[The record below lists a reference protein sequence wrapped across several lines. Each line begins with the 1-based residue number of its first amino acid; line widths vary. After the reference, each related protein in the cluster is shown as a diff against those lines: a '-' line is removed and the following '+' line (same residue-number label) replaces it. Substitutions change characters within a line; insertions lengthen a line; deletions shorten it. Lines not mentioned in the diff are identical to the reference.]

1 MPLTQLNFQPGID
14 TENTETGA
22 EGKWIDCNKIRFR
35 KGLPQKI
42 GGWIKFSPEYYV
54 GVGRALE
61 QWFALDGSRLEAL
74 GTDRKVYAYASGT
87 SQDITPIRSTE
98 ALVNAISTTSSSAI
112 ITITDTTHGAI
123 QGDFVTLSSVSAA
136 VGGIPAA
143 TLDAEYEILSI
154 ANVDAYTIQSSATA
168 SSAVGPTANCT
179 VNYQLNI
186 GPSEQTF
193 GYGWGAGNWN
203 AGTWNTTRTTSQITL
218 DARLWSIN
226 NWGEDL
232 IITQKDGGTYEW
244 ETSAG
249 MTDNRATVVA
259 NAPTTST
266 LSMIS
271 TETRH
276 VVCMGT
282 ETTIGSVG
290 TQDKMFIRWSDQE
303 NYNQWTPN
311 VTNSAGSQR
320 IAGGSEI
327 RCARPAKGT
336 ILVWTD
342 TTMQSMSFIGPPFIF
357 GFRQLGNDC
366 GAVGLNSAMVIDDVA
381 YWMSDGQFFRY
392 AGSVQEIP
400 CPILNHVFDDINK
413 TQYAQVYAA
422 QNSNFS
428 EVIWYYCSSSSDQ
441 CDRYAIY
448 NYLEN
453 SWYFGTMD
461 RSTYQDNG
469 VELNPLATEYLSTSN
484 VATIST
490 INGLTQGRSLIY
502 AQESGVN
509 ADGAALPAYI
519 QSGDGDIADGET
531 FSFINKV
538 IPDFQNQTGN
548 TVITLSVKDYPN
560 DSATVGET
568 LTVNNTTRFVNTRIR
583 GRQSNIK
590 IENTAVGDNWRF
602 GTLRVNI
609 KQDGKR

>member
-14 TENTETGA
+14 TENTPTGA
-22 EGKWIDCNKIRFR
+22 EGRWVDGDKIRFR

-42 GGWIKFSPEYYV
+42 GGWTKFSTDYYV

-98 ALVNAISTTSSSAI
+98 ALVNAISTTSSSDI

-123 QGDFVTLSSVSAA
+123 QGDFVTLSSVSTD

-168 SSAVGPTANCT
+168 TSSVGPTANCT
-179 VNYQLNI
+179 VTYQLNI

-193 GYGWGAGNWN
+193 GYGWGAGTWN
-203 AGTWNTTRTTSQITL
+203 AGTWNTPRTTSQITL

-244 ETSAG
+244 DTSGG
-249 MTDNRATVVA
+249 MTDNRATVIA
-259 NAPTTST
+259 NAPTNST
-266 LSMIS
+266 LSLVS

-282 ETTIGSVG
+282 ETTIGDIA

-303 NYNQWTPN
+303 DYNQWTPN

-400 CPILNHVFDDINK
+400 CPILNHVFEDINK

-422 QNSNFS
+422 QNSEFS
-428 EVIWYYCSSSSDQ
+428 EVIWYYCSSSADQ
-441 CDRYAIY
+441 NDRYVIY

-484 VATIST
+484 ASTIST
-490 INGLTQGRSLIY
+490 INGLTEGRSLIY
-502 AQESGVN
+502 AQESGVD
-509 ADGAALPAYI
+509 ADGSALTAYI

-538 IPDFQNQTGN
+538 IPDFQNQSGN

-560 DSATVGET
+560 DTATVGET

-590 IENTAVGDNWRF
+590 IQNNNIGDNWRF

>member
-14 TENTETGA
+14 TENTPTGA
-22 EGKWIDCNKIRFR
+22 EGKWIDCDKVRFR

-42 GGWIKFSPEYYV
+42 GGWIKFSPGYYV

-61 QWFALDGSRLEAL
+61 QWFALDGARYEAL
-74 GTDRKVYAYASGT
+74 GTDRKVYVYQGGDN
-87 SQDITPIRSTE
+87 QDITPIRSTD
-98 ALVNAISTTSSSAI
+98 ALVNAISTTTSSNI
-112 ITITDTTHGAI
+112 ITITDTNHGAI
-123 QGDFVTLSSVSAA
+123 QGDFVTLSSVSTA
-136 VGGIPAA
+136 VAGIPAA

-154 ANVDAYTIQSSATA
+154 SNVDAYTIQSSATA
-168 SSAVGPTANCT
+168 NANTGPTANCT
-179 VNYQLNI
+179 ANYQLNI
-186 GPSEQTF
+186 GPNEQTF
-193 GYGWGAGNWN
+193 GYGWGAATWN
-203 AGTWNTTRTTSQITL
+203 LSTWNTPRTTSQITL

-226 NWGEDL
+226 NWGQDL
-232 IITQKDGGTYEW
+232 IITQKDGSTYEW
-244 ETSAG
+244 LESGG
-249 MTDNRATVVA
+249 MASNRATVVA
-259 NAPTTST
+259 NAPTNST
-266 LSMIS
+266 LSLVS

-282 ETTIGSVG
+282 ETSIGNVA

-320 IAGGSEI
+320 IAGGSDI
-327 RCARPAKGT
+327 RCAQPAKGT

-342 TTMQSMSFIGPPFIF
+342 TTLQSMSFIGPPFIF

-366 GAVGLNSAMVIDDVA
+366 GAVGLNSAIVIDDVA

-400 CPILNHVFDDINK
+400 CPILNHVFEDINK
-413 TQYAQVYAA
+413 IQYVQVYAA

-428 EVIWYYCSSSSDQ
+428 EVIWYYCSASSSQ
-441 CDRYAIY
+441 NDRYVIY

-453 SWYFGTMD
+453 SWYFGTMN

-469 VELNPLATEYLSTSN
+469 VEFNPLATEYFPNSN
-484 VATIST
+484 IATIST

-538 IPDFQNQTGN
+538 VPDFQNQIGD

-560 DSATVGET
+560 DTATVGET

>member
-14 TENTETGA
+14 TENTATGA
-22 EGKWIDCNKIRFR
+22 EGKWIDCDKVRFR

-42 GGWIKFSPEYYV
+42 GGWTRFSEDYYV
-54 GVGRALE
+54 GVGRSLE
-61 QWFALDGSRLEAL
+61 QWYSLNGSRYEAI

-87 SQDITPIRSTE
+87 SQDITPIRET
-98 ALVNAISTTSSSAI
+98 ATLVNAIITTNTSATL
-112 ITITDTTHGAI
+112 TISDTAHGADV
-123 QGDFVTLSSVSAA
+123 GDFVTLSNVSAN
-136 VGGIPAA
+136 VGGIVST
-143 TLDAEYEILSI
+143 TLDAEYEILTI
-154 ANVDAYTIQSSATA
+154 TNVDAYTILSSATA
-168 SSAVGPTANCT
+168 TSTVGPSANCT
-179 VNYQLNI
+179 ATYQLNI

-193 GYGWGAGNWN
+193 GYGWGSGAWS
-203 AGTWNTTRTTSQITL
+203 ASTWGTARTTSNVTL

-244 ETSAG
+244 DTSGG
-249 MTDNRATVVA
+249 MSDNRATAIA
-259 NAPTTST
+259 NAPTNSS
-266 LSMIS
+266 LSIVS

-282 ETTIGSVG
+282 ETTISSPA

-303 NYNQWTPN
+303 NYNYWTPN

-400 CPILNHVFDDINK
+400 CPVLNHVFDNINK
-413 TQYAQVYAA
+413 IQYAQVYAA

-428 EVIWYYCSSSSDQ
+428 EVIWYYCSSASDQ
-441 CDRYAIY
+441 CDRYVIY

-469 VELNPLATEYLSTSN
+469 VEFNPLATEYLANSNATSF
-484 VATIST
+484 ST
-490 INGLTQGRSLIY
+490 INGVTQGRSLIY

-509 ADGAALPAYI
+509 ADGAALSAYI

-538 IPDFQNQTGN
+538 IPDFQDQTGN

-590 IENTAVGDNWRF
+590 IQNNDIGDNWRF

>member
-1 MPLTQLNFQPGID
+1 MPLTQLNFQPGLD
-14 TENTETGA
+14 TENTPTGA
-22 EGKWIDCNKIRFR
+22 EGKWVDGDKIRFR

-42 GGWIKFSPEYYV
+42 GGWTKFSPSYYV

-61 QWFALDGSRLEAL
+61 QWFALSGTRFEAL
-74 GTDRKVYAYASGT
+74 GTDRKVYVYTAGN
-87 SQDITPIRSTE
+87 SQDITPIRATDS
-98 ALVNAISTTSSSAI
+98 LVNAITTTNTSSTL
-112 ITITDTTHGAI
+112 TISDTGHGATA
-123 QGDFVTLSSVSAA
+123 GDFVTLSGVTTD
-136 VGGIPAA
+136 VGGI
-143 TLDAEYEILSI
+143 TSTVLDAEYEILNI
-154 ANVDAYTIQSSATA
+154 ANNDAYTIQSSATA
-168 SSAVGPTANCT
+168 TSNAGPSANCT
-179 VNYQLNI
+179 VDYQI
-186 GPSEQTF
+186 STGPSIQTF
-193 GYGWGAGNWN
+193 GYGWGS
-203 AGTWNTTRTTSQITL
+203 GTWGNSTWGTPRTSSNVIL

-232 IITQKDGGTYEW
+232 ILTQKDGSTYEW
-244 ETSAG
+244 DTSLG
-249 MTDNRATVVA
+249 MSGNRATAIA
-259 NAPTTST
+259 NAPTNST
-266 LSMIS
+266 LSIIS

-282 ETTIGSVG
+282 ETAIGNTAS
-290 TQDKMFIRWSDQE
+290 QDKMFIRWSDQE
-303 NYNQWTPN
+303 NYNFWTPN

-336 ILVWTD
+336 MLIWTD
-342 TTMQSMSFIGPPFIF
+342 TTMQSMAFIGPPFIF

-366 GAVGLNSAMVIDDVA
+366 GAVGLNSAIVVDDVA

-400 CPILNHVFDDINK
+400 CPILNHVFENINK
-413 TQYAQVYAA
+413 SQYPQVYAA

-428 EVIWYYCSSSSDQ
+428 EVIWYYCSSAATQ
-441 CDRYAIY
+441 CDRYVIY

-453 SWYFGTMD
+453 SWYFGNMS

-469 VELNPLATEYLSTSN
+469 VELNPLATEYFPNSN
-484 VATIST
+484 VSSITT
-490 INGLTQGRSLIY
+490 INGVTQGRSIIY
-502 AQESGVN
+502 AQELGVD

-548 TVITLSVKDYPN
+548 TVITLNVKDYPN
-560 DSATVGET
+560 DTATVGET

-590 IENTAVGDNWRF
+590 IENNNIGDNWRF
-602 GTLRVNI
+602 GTLRINI

>member
-14 TENTETGA
+14 TENTPTGA
-22 EGKWIDCNKIRFR
+22 EGRWIDCDKIRFR

-42 GGWIKFSPEYYV
+42 GGWTKFSPAYYV

-112 ITITDTTHGAI
+112 VTITDTAHGAI
-123 QGDFVTLSSVSAA
+123 QGDFVTLSSVSTA

-203 AGTWNTTRTTSQITL
+203 AGTWNTPRTTSQITL

-244 ETSAG
+244 DTSGG
-249 MTDNRATVVA
+249 MTDNRATVIA

-266 LSMIS
+266 LSMVS

-282 ETTIGSVG
+282 ETTIG
-290 TQDKMFIRWSDQE
+290 
-303 NYNQWTPN
+303 
-311 VTNSAGSQR
+311 
-320 IAGGSEI
+320 
-327 RCARPAKGT
+327 
-336 ILVWTD
+336 
-342 TTMQSMSFIGPPFIF
+342 
-357 GFRQLGNDC
+357 
-366 GAVGLNSAMVIDDVA
+366 
-381 YWMSDGQFFRY
+381 
-392 AGSVQEIP
+392 
-400 CPILNHVFDDINK
+400 
-413 TQYAQVYAA
+413 
-422 QNSNFS
+422 
-428 EVIWYYCSSSSDQ
+428 
-441 CDRYAIY
+441 
-448 NYLEN
+448 
-453 SWYFGTMD
+453 
-461 RSTYQDNG
+461 
-469 VELNPLATEYLSTSN
+469 
-484 VATIST
+484 
-490 INGLTQGRSLIY
+490 
-502 AQESGVN
+502 
-509 ADGAALPAYI
+509 
-519 QSGDGDIADGET
+519 
-531 FSFINKV
+531 
-538 IPDFQNQTGN
+538 
-548 TVITLSVKDYPN
+548 
-560 DSATVGET
+560 
-568 LTVNNTTRFVNTRIR
+568 
-583 GRQSNIK
+583 
-590 IENTAVGDNWRF
+590 
-602 GTLRVNI
+602 
-609 KQDGKR
+609 

>member
-1 MPLTQLNFQPGID
+1 MPLTQLNFQPGLD
-14 TENTETGA
+14 TENTPTGA
-22 EGKWIDCNKIRFR
+22 EGRWVDGDKIRFR

-42 GGWIKFSPEYYV
+42 GGWTKFSADYYV

-61 QWFALDGSRLEAL
+61 QWFALNGARYEAL
-74 GTDRKVYAYASGT
+74 GTDRKIYVYQSGDN
-87 SQDITPIRSTE
+87 QDITPIRSTK
-98 ALVNAISTTSSSAI
+98 ALVNAITTTNTSNVV
-112 ITITDTTHGAI
+112 TITDTSHGAL
-123 QGDFVTLSSVSAA
+123 QGDFVTLSSVSTD

-154 ANVDAYTIQSSATA
+154 ANANAYTIESSATA
-168 SSAVGPTANCT
+168 TSSVGPTANCT

-186 GPSEQTF
+186 GPSIQTF
-193 GYGWGAGNWN
+193 GYGWGASTWG
-203 AGTWNTTRTTSQITL
+203 ASTWNTPRSTTSVIL

-244 ETSAG
+244 DTSLG

-266 LSMIS
+266 LSVIS

-282 ETTIGSVG
+282 ETEIADT
-290 TQDKMFIRWSDQE
+290 TTFDKMFIRWSDQE
-303 NYNQWTPN
+303 DYNQWTPN

-336 ILVWTD
+336 ILIWTD

-366 GAVGLNSAMVIDDVA
+366 GAVGLNSAIVIDDVA

-413 TQYAQVYAA
+413 VQYAQVYAA

-428 EVIWYYCSSSSDQ
+428 EVIWYYCSSSASQ
-441 CDRYAIY
+441 NDRYVIY

-453 SWYFGTMD
+453 SWYFGTMN

-469 VELNPLATEYLSTSN
+469 VELNPLASEYLSTSN
-484 VATIST
+484 ASTIST

-560 DSATVGET
+560 DTATVGET

-590 IENTAVGDNWRF
+590 IENNNIGDNWRF

>member
-14 TENTETGA
+14 TENTPTGA
-22 EGKWIDCNKIRFR
+22 EGRWIDCDKVRFR

-42 GGWIKFSPEYYV
+42 GGWTKFSEAYYV

-61 QWFALDGSRLEAL
+61 QWFALDGARYEAL
-74 GTDRKVYAYASGT
+74 GTDRKIYVYQGGDN
-87 SQDITPIRSTE
+87 QDITPIRSTE
-98 ALVNAISTTSSSAI
+98 ALVNAISTTSSSDI
-112 ITITDTTHGAI
+112 ITITDTNHGAI
-123 QGDFVTLSSVSAA
+123 QGDFVTLSSVSID
-136 VGGIPAA
+136 VGGISAA
-143 TLDAEYEILSI
+143 TLDAEYEILTI
-154 ANVDAYTIQSSATA
+154 ANTDAYTIQSSATA

-179 VNYQLNI
+179 ATYQLNI

-193 GYGWGAGNWN
+193 GFGWGAGTWN
-203 AGTWNTTRTTSQITL
+203 AGTWNTPRTTSQITL

-232 IITQKDGGTYEW
+232 IITQKDGETYEW
-244 ETSAG
+244 DTSAG
-249 MTDNRATVVA
+249 MSDNRATVVA
-259 NAPTTST
+259 NAPTNSA
-266 LSMIS
+266 LSIVS

-282 ETTIGSVG
+282 ETQIANVAS
-290 TQDKMFIRWSDQE
+290 QDKMFIRWSDQE

-366 GAVGLNSAMVIDDVA
+366 GAVGLNSAIVIDDVA

-400 CPILNHVFDDINK
+400 CPILNHVFDNINK
-413 TQYAQVYAA
+413 IQYPQVYAA

-441 CDRYAIY
+441 CDRYVIY

-469 VELNPLATEYLSTSN
+469 VEFNPLATEYLASSN
-484 VATIST
+484 VSTIST

-509 ADGAALPAYI
+509 ADGAALPAFI

-538 IPDFQNQTGN
+538 IPDFQDQTGN

-560 DSATVGET
+560 DTATVGET

>member
-98 ALVNAISTTSSSAI
+98 ALVNAISTTSSSDI

-123 QGDFVTLSSVSAA
+123 QGDFVTLSSVSTA

-282 ETTIGSVG
+282 ETTIGNTE

>member
-14 TENTETGA
+14 TENTPTGA
-22 EGKWIDCNKIRFR
+22 EGKWIDCDKIRFR

-42 GGWIKFSPEYYV
+42 GGWTKFSSEYYV

-61 QWFALDGSRLEAL
+61 QWFALDGARYEAL
-74 GTDRKVYAYASGT
+74 GTDRKIYVYQGGDN
-87 SQDITPIRSTE
+87 QDITPIRSTE
-98 ALVNAISTTSSSAI
+98 ALVNAISTTSSSNI
-112 ITITDTTHGAI
+112 ITITDASHGAI
-123 QGDFVTLSSVSAA
+123 QGDFVTLSSVSTD

-179 VNYQLNI
+179 VTYQLNI
-186 GPSEQTF
+186 GPSEQVF
-193 GYGWGAGNWN
+193 GYGWGAGTWN
-203 AGTWNTTRTTSQITL
+203 AGTWNTPRTSSQITL

-232 IITQKDGGTYEW
+232 IITQKDGETYEW
-244 ETSAG
+244 DTSGG
-249 MTDNRATVVA
+249 MSSNRATAIA
-259 NAPTTST
+259 NAPTNST
-266 LSMIS
+266 LSLVS

-282 ETTIGSVG
+282 ETTIGDTA

-327 RCARPAKGT
+327 RCAKPAKGT

-366 GAVGLNSAMVIDDVA
+366 GAVGLNSAIVIDDVA

-413 TQYAQVYAA
+413 IQYAQVYAA

-428 EVIWYYCSSSSDQ
+428 EVIWYYCSSSADQ
-441 CDRYAIY
+441 NNRYVIY

-469 VELNPLATEYLSTSN
+469 VELNPLATEYLATSN
-484 VATIST
+484 VSTIST

-509 ADGAALPAYI
+509 ADGAALQAYI

-538 IPDFQNQTGN
+538 IPDFQDQTGN

-560 DSATVGET
+560 DTATVGET

-590 IENTAVGDNWRF
+590 IENNNIGDNWRF